1 MDDVARMQAKDR
13 ADLFAAAA
21 AQRGL
26 SPEIIEKDFWVC
38 WMLKRLFAMPNEPA
52 GLIFKGGTSLSKVY
66 GAIRRFSEDVDLSFD
81 RKGLGFKGATDPAA
95 SKTRKAR
102 DRSLDA
108 LSAKCRAFVEDT
120 HLPLLAAAIANALRP
135 GTSVEWALSLAGEDE
150 QGQTVLFQYPLMGRT
165 RRADAPAYIQPG
177 VRLEFGAR
185 SEHWPAIE
193 ATVQPYA
200 ADELSALF
208 KDPKCQ
214 VRVLAGER
222 TFWEKATLLHM
233 WHHAPADKHFRDR
246 QSRHYYDVVCLY
258 DHDVGRRAVENPALL
273 SEVARHKSVFFPAAW
288 ARYDLAKP
296 GSLRLVPPPSRL
308 PELERDYGKMRE
320 MIFEAA
326 PTFVELIAR
335 LEQIEVAINGGA
347 GTTHG

>member
-1 MDDVARMQAKDR
+1 MDDVARMPAKDR
-13 ADLFAAAA
+13 GDLSAAAA

-26 SPEIIEKDFWVC
+26 SPEIMEKDFWVC
-38 WMLKRLFAMPNEPA
+38 WTLKRLFVLPREPA

-81 RKGLGFKGATDPAA
+81 RHGLGFKGASDPAA

-108 LSAKCRAFVEDT
+108 LTAKCRSFVQYT
-120 HLPLLAAAIANALRP
+120 YLPLLRTTIVNALSSDM
-135 GTSVEWALSLAGEDE
+135 TVEWNLSLAGEDE
-150 QGQTVLFQYPLMGRT
+150 QGETVLFQYPLTARA
-165 RRADAPAYIQPG
+165 RRADEPAYIQPV

-185 SEHWPAIE
+185 SEHWPVID

-200 ADELSALF
+200 AEELPNLF
-208 KDPKCQ
+208 KEPRCQ

-233 WHHAPADKHFRDR
+233 WHYAPQDKHFRDR
-246 QSRHYYDVVCLY
+246 QSRHYYDVACLY
-258 DHDVGRRAVENPALL
+258 DHEVGRQAIGDVALL
-273 SEVARHKSVFFPAAW
+273 AEVARHKSVFFPAAW

-296 GSLRLVPPPSRL
+296 
-308 PELERDYGKMRE
+308 
-320 MIFEAA
+320 
-326 PTFVELIAR
+326 
-335 LEQIEVAINGGA
+335 
-347 GTTHG
+347 

>member
-1 MDDVARMQAKDR
+1 MPATDR

-38 WMLKRLFAMPNEPA
+38 WTLKRLFGLPKEPA

-81 RKGLGFKGATDPAA
+81 RKGLGIKGAADPGA

-102 DRSLDA
+102 DRSLEA
-108 LSAKCRAFVEDT
+108 LSAKCRTYVQDT
-120 HLPLLAAAIANALRP
+120 YLPLLRAAIADALHT
-135 GTSVEWALSLAGEDE
+135 GTAVEWELSPAGEDE
-150 QGQTVLFQYPLMGRT
+150 QGQTILFQYPRTGRT
-165 RRADAPAYIQPG
+165 RRADEPAYVQPV

-185 SEHWPAIE
+185 SEHWPAID

-200 ADELSALF
+200 ADELPALF

-222 TFWEKATLLHM
+222 TFWEKATVLHM

-246 QSRHYYDVVCLY
+246 QSRHYYDVACLH
-258 DHDVGRRAVENPALL
+258 DHDVGRRAVKDAALL

-296 GSLRLVPPPSRL
+296 GNLRLVPPLSRL
-308 PELERDYGKMRE
+308 PELERDYAKMRE

-326 PTFVELIAR
+326 PTFGELIAK
-335 LEQIEVAINGGA
+335 LTSIEAAINGAAGA
-347 GTTHG
+347 TGG